1 MRVALLF
8 SLLFFSVALRSQC
21 ISTYPFTEDFEANN
35 GNWAAYGAGID
46 WEWGAPTKPV
56 ISSAFSGNNCWIAGT
71 LNTSFY
77 TYGERSY
84 IQSPCFDFSSLQFP
98 SVSFAVFWECERG
111 FDGANFQSSVD
122 GGVTWQNVGAA
133 NEPSNCMNGNWFN
146 TANIN
151 NLSGLV
157 TTREGWSGNIQA
169 SSGSCVG
176 GNGSGGWLIAKHCIS
191 NLAGEPNVIF
201 RFTFGAGTQCNNYD
215 GFAIDD
221 FTIREA
227 PTNTASISA
236 SCIGNNTYAF
246 AATVNQCP
254 DELLWNFGDGS
265 TATGATASHTYSS
278 AGVYNVS
285 FTASG
290 PCNAAAV
297 ATQQIEVISVSLGF
311 EESSCA
317 ATPDGKAFVTNPQA
331 GFAYTWSTS
340 PAQFSDTAFN
350 LAAGVY
356 TITVTKANACSATA
370 SVTVT
375 QASSPAV
382 ASAFVINDTCFKGT
396 GAIEVFATGGT
407 SPYSFLWSNGAQTN
421 MLSGA
426 NAGSYAVTVTD
437 DKSCSASAGYIISN
451 VSGLQMEVVDSKEVS
466 CLATK
471 DGSVTV
477 RVSGGDRP
485 YQYQW
490 SGSSTDSVLRNA
502 AIGFYTV
509 TVSDSKGCA
518 DSLIVEIEKEV
529 CESYIYF
536 PTAFSP
542 NGDNANDFFRP
553 RYSPDLK
560 SYSIAV
566 YNRWG
571 ELVYASTNVNE
582 GWDGFY
588 KGVAQP
594 ISTYIWWS
602 QFSFLNGANEQRSGN
617 VTLVR

>member
-1 MRVALLF
+1 MRAALLF
-8 SLLFFSVALRSQC
+8 FLFSFSMAVRSQC
-21 ISTYPFTEDFEANN
+21 ISTYPFTEDFEASN
-35 GNWAAYGAGID
+35 GNWAAFGAGID

-56 ISSAFSGNNCWIAGT
+56 ISASFSGNNCWVAGT

-98 SVSFAVFWECERG
+98 SVSFAVFWECEKG

-122 GGVTWQNVGAA
+122 GGVSWQNVGGA
-133 NEPSNCMNGNWFN
+133 NEPGNCMNANWFN

-157 TTREGWSGNIQA
+157 TNREGWSGNIQA

-176 GNGSGGWLIAKHCIS
+176 GNGSGGWLIAKHCMA
-191 NLAGEPNVIF
+191 NLAGEPDVIF

-227 PTNTASISA
+227 PANTASISA

-246 AATVNQCP
+246 TATVNQCP
-254 DELLWNFGDGS
+254 DGLLWNFGDGS
-265 TATGATASHTYSS
+265 TATGATASHTYSAS
-278 AGVYNVS
+278 GVYNVS
-285 FTASG
+285 FTATG

-297 ATQQIEVISVSLGF
+297 ATQAIEVIGVNVDF

-317 ATPDGKAFVTNPQA
+317 ATPDGKAFITNPQT
-331 GFAYTWSTS
+331 GFAYAWSTS

-350 LAAGVY
+350 LAAGEY

-375 QASSPAV
+375 QASSPSV
-382 ASAFVINDTCFKGT
+382 ASALVMNDTCFQGT
-396 GAIEVFATGGT
+396 GMIAVLATGGT
-407 SPYSFLWSNGAQTN
+407 APYIYAWSNGAQTN
-421 MLSGA
+421 TLSGV
-426 NAGSYAVTVTD
+426 NAGSYALTVTD
-437 DKSCSASAGYIISN
+437 DKSCSASAAYTILN
-451 VSGLQMEVVDSKEVS
+451 VSGLQLEVVDRKDVS

-471 DGSVTV
+471 DGSATV
-477 RVSGGDRP
+477 RVRGGDSP

-490 SGSSTDSVLRNA
+490 SGSSSDSVLRNA
-502 AIGFYTV
+502 AVGFYSV
-509 TVSDSKGCA
+509 TVNDSKGCA
-518 DSLIVEIEKEV
+518 DSLTVEIEKEV

-553 RYSPDLK
+553 KYSSDLK

-571 ELVYASTNVNE
+571 ELVYTSSNVNE

-594 ISTYIWWS
+594 VSTYIWSS
-602 QFSFLNGANEQRSGN
+602 QFSFLNGPTEQRSGN